1 MPEQVMISAFRGF
14 SAPVIVRTDLSDA
27 ELASLMVCD
36 TDSFNRWEAS
46 QQLASRTM
54 LAMLEQDRDQW
65 QQIQQP
71 LLAAFND
78 LITRSPLDAALVA
91 EMMVLPGEKYIA
103 EMLDKVDVHKLRE
116 VRETLKFEIASGSE
130 HELLQHYRNSIDKG
144 EYQLHPEA
152 IARRRL
158 KNICLAYLL
167 HLEQPDYF
175 ELCETQFEQ
184 AGNMTD
190 QIACL
195 QMVVHY
201 RHALRDRIV
210 SRFYEQWKD
219 TALVVDKWF
228 SALGS
233 SGAENAIEE
242 IRPLFDHPAYTLTN
256 PNRAR
261 SLLGAMVTNSNVF
274 HQQDGAGY
282 AFAAQK
288 IIELDAINPQ
298 VAARLANPFVHWRKL
313 VAQQGQLM
321 KSQVEDMLGN
331 SEMSNDLNEL
341 LTSSLKD

>member
-1 MPEQVMISAFRGF
+1 
-14 SAPVIVRTDLSDA
+14 
-27 ELASLMVCD
+27 
-36 TDSFNRWEAS
+36 
-46 QQLASRTM
+46 
-54 LAMLEQDRDQW
+54 
-65 QQIQQP
+65 
-71 LLAAFND
+71 
-78 LITRSPLDAALVA
+78 
-91 EMMVLPGEKYIA
+91 MMVLPGEKYLA
-103 EMLDKVDVHKLRE
+103 EMLDQIDVQKVRD
-116 VRETLKFEIASGSE
+116 VREMLKLAIASGNE
-130 HELLQHYRNSIDKG
+130 RQLLEHYRDCIDSG

-167 HLEQPDYF
+167 HLEKADYF
-175 ELCETQFEQ
+175 ELCETQFER
-184 AGNMTD
+184 ADNMTD

-201 RHALRDRIV
+201 HHALRDRIV

-219 TALVVDKWF
+219 TPLVVDKWF

-233 SGAENAIEE
+233 SYADNAIAE

-261 SLLGAMVTNSNVF
+261 SLLGAMISNLSVF

-282 AFAAQK
+282 TIAAQK
-288 IIELDAINPQ
+288 ILELDAINPQ

-321 KSQVEDMLGN
+321 KSQVESMLTN
-331 SEMSNDLNEL
+331 SDMSNDLNEL
-341 LTSSLKD
+341 LSTSLED